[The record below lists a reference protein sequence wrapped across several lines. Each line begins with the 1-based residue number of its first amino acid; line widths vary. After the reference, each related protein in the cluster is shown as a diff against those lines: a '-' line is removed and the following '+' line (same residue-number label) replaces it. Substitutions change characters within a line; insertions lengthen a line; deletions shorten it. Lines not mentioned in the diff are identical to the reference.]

1 MIQGG
6 FTKILRDNIINLKK
20 FLKGNKEFM
29 KKILVHHK
37 RNETA
42 VAILEDDKLV
52 NYYVDRDDE
61 AKLIGNIYKGKIQ
74 NFLPGIQAAFVD
86 IGRDKNA
93 FLQLSKKETFEIGQ
107 DILIQIKKE
116 AIGTKGPRA
125 TTAISIPGHN
135 IVYIPGVKYIGISHK
150 VSGQNRKKLFDIA
163 QKAKLKDAGLII
175 RTAAEECDESEI
187 IEEIY
192 KMQTFWKSLTKNLNK
207 KKSPKLLYS
216 DNDLMSKIIRDELTN
231 DVDEFLIDSLKITQ
245 KVKKLV
251 KHISPN
257 LVEKIHRYEE
267 KIPIFEKFN
276 ISAEILHLN
285 DREVELP
292 SGGFI
297 VIDKTEALIAIDV
310 NTGKFVGDLNL
321 SDTVFKANIEAA
333 EMIMRQLRLRNI
345 GGIII
350 VDFIDMPK
358 EDHKA
363 KLIKF
368 LREEAKKDRVKT
380 KIIDMTP
387 LGLVEITRRRLK

>member
-42 VAILEDDKLV
+42 VAILEDNKLV

-216 DNDLMSKIIRDELTN
+216 DNDLMSKIIRD
-231 DVDEFLIDSLKITQ
+231 D
-245 KVKKLV
+245 
-251 KHISPN
+251 
-257 LVEKIHRYEE
+257 
-267 KIPIFEKFN
+267 
-276 ISAEILHLN
+276 
-285 DREVELP
+285 
-292 SGGFI
+292 
-297 VIDKTEALIAIDV
+297 
-310 NTGKFVGDLNL
+310 
-321 SDTVFKANIEAA
+321 
-333 EMIMRQLRLRNI
+333 
-345 GGIII
+345 
-350 VDFIDMPK
+350 
-358 EDHKA
+358 
-363 KLIKF
+363 
-368 LREEAKKDRVKT
+368 
-380 KIIDMTP
+380 
-387 LGLVEITRRRLK
+387 